1 MTAPLPYILLVL
13 AILSEIVAT
22 SALKASDGM
31 TRLGP
36 AVVVVAGYGAAF
48 LLLAHT
54 LRSMPV
60 GFVYAIW
67 SGVGIVGVALV
78 GALLF
83 GEAMTPP
90 KLTGMAFII
99 VGVAMLKTTGGS

>member
-31 TRLGP
+31 TRVGP
-36 AVVVVAGYGAAF
+36 AAVVVIGYGVAF

-60 GFVYAIW
+60 GFVYAVW

-78 GALLF
+78 GALVF
-83 GEAMTPP
+83 GEAMTAP
-90 KLTGMAFII
+90 KITGMTLIV
-99 VGVAMLKTTGGS
+99 VGVAMLKATSA

>member
-13 AILSEIVAT
+13 AIVSEIVAT

-31 TRLGP
+31 TRVGP
-36 AVVVVAGYGAAF
+36 AAVVVIGYGVAF

-60 GFVYAIW
+60 GFVYAVW

-78 GALLF
+78 GALVF
-83 GEAMTPP
+83 GEAMTAP
-90 KLTGMAFII
+90 KITGMALIV
-99 VGVAMLKTTGGS
+99 VGVAMLKATSA